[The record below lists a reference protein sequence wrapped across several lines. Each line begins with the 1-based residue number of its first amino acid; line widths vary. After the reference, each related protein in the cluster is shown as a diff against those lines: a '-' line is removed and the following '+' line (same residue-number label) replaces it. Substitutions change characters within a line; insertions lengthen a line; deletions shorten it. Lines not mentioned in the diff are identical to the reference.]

1 MKLVFLLRSENNV
14 YKSIFKIILI
24 IWILSI
30 PFKNAIFQGSI
41 IFAIIFFLFYIFKTK
56 NFNILFDNLKK
67 TKNLFFGFSLIVL
80 AMILSNLLNPE
91 FLDKKSWH
99 NIFSFVYKYGF
110 MFIIL
115 AYFYRLD
122 FFKKKDIFIM
132 TLCSFSFLLLT
143 GIYQI
148 IQEPNIIIGEGI
160 RGTLDNRNAF
170 GLIMGMGFISSFYL
184 LKDKKVFALPLLI
197 LFSFFMIFS
206 FSRSSWVATN
216 FSFIILLILHYK
228 NIKISD
234 IIYFLGFISFIILLY
249 FNFDSF
255 QHRFEQ
261 LLDGN
266 SSHRTTIWIH
276 TIELIKENIF
286 FGYGLNSFRN
296 LPDELLNKFPDP
308 HNSILEILIY
318 TGCFGLISCVL
329 TIFVVLKK
337 IYESKN
343 FILFPI
349 SSYFIVVSQFDFGAF
364 GSKELLSFL
373 TIFVFFV
380 YADSFRKIT

>member
-1 MKLVFLLRSENNV
+1 MFLLGSENNF

-56 NFNILFDNLKK
+56 NFNILFDNLKE

-99 NIFSFVYKYGF
+99 SIFSFVYKYGF

-148 IQEPNIIIGEGI
+148 IQEPNIIMGEGI
-160 RGTLDNRNAF
+160 IGTLDNRNSF
-170 GLIMGMGFISSFYL
+170 GLIMGMGFVSSFYL
-184 LKDKKVFALPLLI
+184 LKDKKEFALPLLI

-206 FSRSSWVATN
+206 FSRSSWIATN
-216 FSFIILLILHYK
+216 ISFIILLILNHR

-234 IIYFLGFISFIILLY
+234 IIYFLGFTSFIILLY

-261 LLDGN
+261 LLDGY
-266 SSHRTTIWIH
+266 SSSRTSIWIH

-296 LPDELLNKFPDP
+296 LPDELLNKFSDP

>member
-170 GLIMGMGFISSFYL
+170 GLMMGMGFISSFYL

-276 TIELIKENIF
+276 TIELIKENSF

>member
-122 FFKKKDIFIM
+122 FFIM

-170 GLIMGMGFISSFYL
+170 GLMMGMGFISSFYL

-276 TIELIKENIF
+276 TIELIKENSF